1 MKRVDPP
8 VARNALGARSV
19 RPEASLDY
27 GTRAAIRHRTRRSK
41 RLTLTGAVRATRRA
55 RVVIA
60 EDDAILRELL
70 ATALRL
76 DGHEVSEARDGCELL
91 DLLATS
97 VMDDGCLPDLV
108 ISDLRMPGWD
118 GMQVLAGL
126 RSAKWSVPVFV
137 ITGYG
142 DAQTREEVER
152 LGATAFFQKP
162 VDLDDL
168 RTAVLNV

>member
-1 MKRVDPP
+1 MITSEPK
-8 VARNALGARSV
+8 
-19 RPEASLDY
+19 
-27 GTRAAIRHRTRRSK
+27 TRGKAVRHRTRRS
-41 RLTLTGAVRATRRA
+41 RRFTLTGAVRATRRA

-60 EDDAILRELL
+60 EDDAALRELL
-70 ATALRL
+70 AAALRL

-91 DLLATS
+91 DLLASS
-97 VMDDGCLPDLV
+97 VMDDGKLPDLV

-126 RSAKWSVPVFV
+126 RAARWQVPVFV

-142 DAQTREEVER
+142 DDHTRDEAER
-152 LGATAFFQKP
+152 LGAAAFFRKP